1 MIFKRTKHQK
11 TQIPLI
17 EGTGKLDV
25 GNSEDLEKQVKM
37 IGLTVDDLVRTNSI
51 KPLIDLHIDEIV
63 DAFYKNLEHE
73 PALISKINTYS
84 SITRL
89 KKALR
94 QHISEM
100 FAGVIDGPYF
110 EKRIRIAHIHVKIGL
125 QQKWYMC
132 AFQDLFMSIINV
144 VATNITHKD
153 GSHELMRSVSKLLN
167 LEQQFVLEAYSYEEE
182 RIRRENEEQKVKI
195 REQVASSSQ
204 KLASVSEET
213 NAAFQQLTTQSNDI
227 VMHVAKGSE
236 LSELTSER
244 AVKGKVRLEKQN
256 VVMTNIQE
264 SVNDISADVQV
275 FLGILKKVQGI
286 VSLVTSIADQTNLLS
301 LNAAIEAARAG
312 EHGKGFSVV
321 AEEVRKLS
329 EETKYSVGN
338 VSTLISD
345 TNLQVEKLMTSL
357 EKIRTGVKEGNKSMD
372 EIKLHFE
379 DIAIAMEKNRS
390 QNNDIEKE
398 VISFVD
404 VLYLIGQTLDD
415 VAKSADRL
423 NLITE
428 EMK

>member
-1 MIFKRTKHQK
+1 M
-11 TQIPLI
+11 QIPLI
-17 EGTGKLDV
+17 EGIGKLDV
-25 GNSEDLEKQVKM
+25 GNSRDLEKQLKM

-51 KPLIDLHIDEIV
+51 KPLIDLHIDDIV
-63 DAFYKNLEHE
+63 DAFYRNLEHE

-84 SITRL
+84 SIVRL
-89 KKALR
+89 KKTLR

-100 FAGVIDGPYF
+100 FAGTIDGLYF
-110 EKRIRIAHIHVKIGL
+110 EKRIKIAHIHVKIGL

-132 AFQDLFMSIINV
+132 AFQDLFMSISDIV
-144 VATNITHKD
+144 YANITNKD
-153 GSHELMRSVSKLLN
+153 DSQQLIRSVSKILN

-182 RIRRENEEQKVKI
+182 YIRRKNEEQKVQI

-204 KLASVSEET
+204 NLAAISEET
-213 NAAFQQLTTQSNDI
+213 NAAFQQLTTQSHDI
-227 VMHVAKGSE
+227 VTHASKGSE
-236 LSELTSER
+236 LSALTSER

-275 FLGILKKVQGI
+275 FLEILKKVQGI
-286 VSLVTSIADQTNLLS
+286 VSLVTNIADQTNLLS

-329 EETKYSVGN
+329 EETKHSVGN

-345 TNLQVEKLMTSL
+345 TNLQVEKLMNSL

-379 DIAIAMEKNRS
+379 NILTVMEQNKS
-390 QNNDIEKE
+390 QNDDIEKE

-404 VLYLIGQTLDD
+404 VLHLIGQTLGD